1 MNVDEE
7 LNLEQAGFGTKAIHA
22 GTEPDELYGALSTPI
37 YQTSTFCFH
46 SVEEGSQKFSK
57 EIPGFVYSR
66 AGNPT
71 TAALE
76 KKLAV
81 LEGGEACVTT
91 SSGMGAVGSVLVALL
106 KAGDHVI
113 CGKCIYGCSALVMR
127 ETLTKF
133 GVQVT
138 FLDTADLDAVEK
150 AFRPE
155 TKLVYFETPTNPTM
169 TLTDIRAISKLA
181 HAHQARVVVDNT
193 FSPPPAQYPLHL
205 GADIVLHSMTKYLNG
220 HGDVI
225 GGAVIGTA
233 ADIALIRGSAATK
246 LCGSTPSPFNSFLVL
261 RGIQTL
267 ELRMARHCANGLAL
281 AEFLDQHPYVERV
294 YYPGLKDHAQ
304 YELACQQMN
313 GMFGGVLSFELK
325 DNIHGMDSFTACKK
339 VVNHLRLASIAVSLG
354 DPETLVQHPASM
366 THANMPREDRLAA
379 GIPDGLIRVSAGL
392 ENGEDIIADFRQAFA
407 VLDAERSN

>member
-1 MNVDEE
+1 MEE
-7 LNLEQAGFGTKAIHA
+7 EMNLEQVGFGTKAIHA
-22 GTEPDELYGALSTPI
+22 GTEPDELYGSLATPI

-113 CGKCIYGCSALVMR
+113 CGQCIYGCSALVMR

-193 FSPPPAQYPLHL
+193 FAPPPAQYPLHL

-225 GGAVIGTA
+225 GGAVIGSA

-281 AEFLDQHPYVERV
+281 AEFLAQHPYVERV

-304 YELACQQMN
+304 HDLACQQMN

-325 DNIHGMDSFTACKK
+325 ENIHGMDSFTACKK
-339 VVNHLRLASIAVSLG
+339 VVNHLCLASIAVSLG

-407 VLDAERSN
+407 VLDADSSN